1 MHYLKG
7 QVKKDRIN
15 TIIIVLLALFIGMVL
30 GLAIV
35 QQAEVKCDR
44 AGVDTPAVQ
53 CHYNN

>member
-1 MHYLKG
+1 MQYSRG
-7 QVKKDRIN
+7 QVKKDRTG

-35 QQAEVKCDR
+35 QQAEVKCER
-44 AGVDTPAVQ
+44 TELTTPAVQ